1 MSKVIAVVNQKGGVG
16 KTTTCFNLGIGLA
29 REGKK
34 VLLIDGDPQASLTI
48 CTGNKNTDDLKVT
61 LGKIMQNIVN
71 EVDFEKG
78 YGIIHHEEGVDIL
91 PSNIELATM
100 EIFLV
105 NTMCREF
112 VLKQYIERIRDNY
125 DYILIDGG
133 PSLGM
138 LTINILSC
146 ADDVLVPVSPE
157 YLSVSGLYQLIQTI
171 RRIRK
176 QLNTKLNISGI
187 LITKVDGRTNDAKF
201 ISSLLRENYNSVV
214 GVYETVIPACVKATE
229 TPSRGISIF
238 KHDPKGAATEA
249 YTALTK
255 EVLQHDA
262 EK

>member
-1 MSKVIAVVNQKGGVG
+1 MSRVIAVINQKGGVG
-16 KTTTCFNLGIGLA
+16 KTTTCFSLGVGLA

-48 CTGNKNTDDLKVT
+48 CTGNKKTDDLEITLAKV
-61 LGKIMQNIVN
+61 MQNVVN
-71 EVDFEKG
+71 EVEFEDE

-105 NTMCREF
+105 NTMCREY
-112 VLKQYIERIRDNY
+112 VLKQYIERIRYNY

-146 ADDVLVPVSPE
+146 ADDVLIPVSPE

-176 QLNTKLNISGI
+176 QLNTKLNVAGI
-187 LITKVDGRTNDAKF
+187 LITKVDGRTNDAKI
-201 ISSLLRENYNSVV
+201 ISSLLRENYGSVV
-214 GVYETVIPACVKATE
+214 GVFETVIPACVKATE
-229 TPSRGISIF
+229 TPSRGSSIF
-238 KHDPKGAATEA
+238 RHDPKGAATEA
-249 YTALTK
+249 YKALTK
-255 EVLQHDA
+255 EVIQYEA